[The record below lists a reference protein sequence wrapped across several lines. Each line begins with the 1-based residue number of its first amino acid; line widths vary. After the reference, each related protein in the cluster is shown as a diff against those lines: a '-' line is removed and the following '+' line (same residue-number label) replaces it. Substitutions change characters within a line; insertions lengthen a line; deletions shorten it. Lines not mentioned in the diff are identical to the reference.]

1 MVNKEFKKIMKNV
14 FYINISEIIFY
25 IIIFIF
31 ILLAFVGYQ
40 LRKKKEK
47 DNIKNDALY
56 VIGSILL
63 YFFGFVSVILLLPV
77 IINILVFVGINTGID
92 EIF

>member
-1 MVNKEFKKIMKNV
+1 MVNKEFKNIMKSV

-25 IIIFIF
+25 IIISIF

-47 DNIKNDALY
+47 ENIKNDASY
-56 VIGSILL
+56 VIGSILF
-63 YFFGFVSVILLLPV
+63 YFFGFISVILLLPI
-77 IINILVFVGINTGID
+77 IINILVFVGINTGIN
-92 EIF
+92 ELL